1 MTTTLSLTFTTRTR
15 QVRTFPYSTQ
25 YYVNTR
31 QTKMNREILQKYIT
45 SILPMP
51 TDKSAFLAEQFDP
64 IEISKNELLLKENKT
79 AKDTFVLERG
89 FVRSYTFDQNGEE
102 VTTNIFSAPCFV
114 NDFLSFFKQQPT
126 SENYQCLTHCN
137 LWTMSYEK
145 VQNCF
150 HTYPEFREFGRM
162 MLVTNYSNL
171 HDRMLGMIK
180 DTAENRYLKLMKN
193 HPDIFQNV
201 PLKIIASYLGITDT
215 SLSRIRR
222 EITSK

>member
-1 MTTTLSLTFTTRTR
+1 
-15 QVRTFPYSTQ
+15 
-25 YYVNTR
+25 
-31 QTKMNREILQKYIT
+31 
-45 SILPMP
+45 MP

-79 AKDTFVLERG
+79 AKDTFVLEWG

>member
-1 MTTTLSLTFTTRTR
+1 
-15 QVRTFPYSTQ
+15 
-25 YYVNTR
+25 
-31 QTKMNREILQKYIT
+31 MNREILQKYIT

-79 AKDTFVLERG
+79 AKDTFVLEWG

>member
-1 MTTTLSLTFTTRTR
+1 MHAIRYKSI
-15 QVRTFPYSTQ
+15 SKTQ
-25 YYVNTR
+25 
-31 QTKMNREILQKYIT
+31 MNREILQQYIA

-51 TDKSAFLAEQFDP
+51 TDKSAFFAQQFEP
-64 IEISKNELLLKENKT
+64 IEFSKEELLLKENKIN
-79 AKDTFVLERG
+79 KDTFVLESG
-89 FVRSYTFDQNGEE
+89 YVRSYTFNQNGEE

-126 SENYQCLTHCN
+126 SENYQCLTHCK
-137 LWTMSYEK
+137 LWKMNFEK
-145 VQNCF
+145 VQSLF
-150 HTYPEFREFGRM
+150 HNYPEFREFGRM
-162 MLVTNYSNL
+162 MLVTNYSRL

-180 DTAENRYLKLMKN
+180 DTAENRYRTLMKN
-193 HPDIFQNV
+193 HPEIFQNI

>member
-1 MTTTLSLTFTTRTR
+1 MD
-15 QVRTFPYSTQ
+15 
-25 YYVNTR
+25 
-31 QTKMNREILQKYIT
+31 REILQKYIT
-45 SILPMP
+45 SILPMS

-79 AKDTFVLERG
+79 AKDTFVLEWG

-126 SENYQCLTHCN
+126 SENYQCLTHCK

-171 HDRMLGMIK
+171 HERMLGMIK

-222 EITSK
+222 EITAK